1 MRTEVLVIG
10 AGVSGLTC
18 ATRLVEAG
26 VRTAVVEARSRV
38 GGRIRTFRPADG
50 GPSLE
55 LGAQVVHG
63 DLNPVHKIVN
73 TETAPRPTAAR
84 VVSGRVGRP
93 MGALARTPNPP
104 WALEARLN
112 AEGAGIGESVNDWL
126 VDRGGP
132 YPVASEWFRQIWAT
146 DPERLSARGV
156 AEAHRGDTA
165 GRGEFVVSGGFD
177 LLARRLAAGLD
188 VRTDCP
194 VQVLG
199 WSPGRVSAQTPAGV
213 VEAERVVVTVPPSV
227 VTHGTLTVKDL
238 PEPKVEA
245 ARALAGGDGCCVVAT
260 LSVPAPETASVFDAD
275 GIGGFVSCREGRPE
289 ALIVARDAAAAHVRA
304 ATAGSGPATASSP
317 GSGLA
322 TLLAVALPWAARA
335 EVVDIEVADWGADPW
350 SRGAFTAPTVGA
362 EWAPV
367 IWAEPVA
374 DTLFFAGEATVSGTR
389 LPWVQGAIASGVI
402 AADRLLE
409 AMG

>member
-18 ATRLVEAG
+18 AARLAEAG
-26 VRTAVVEARSRV
+26 VRTVVVEARARV

-63 DLNPVHKIVN
+63 DRNPVHGIVG

-112 AEGAGIGESVNDWL
+112 AEGAGAGESVNDWL
-126 VDRGGP
+126 GARGGP
-132 YPVASEWFRQIWAT
+132 YPVASEWFRQIWAA
-146 DPERLSARGV
+146 DPGRLSARGV
-156 AEAHRGDTA
+156 AESQRGDTA

-177 LLARRLAAGLD
+177 LLPRRLAEGLD
-188 VRTDCP
+188 VRTGCP
-194 VQVLG
+194 VHVLG
-199 WSPGRVSAQTPAGV
+199 WSPGRVGAQTPAGT

-227 VTHGTLTVKDL
+227 VAHGTLTVKDL
-238 PEPKVEA
+238 PDHKAEA
-245 ARALAGGDGCCVVAT
+245 ARALSGGDGCCVVAT

-275 GIGGFVSCREGRPE
+275 GAGGFVSCREGRPE
-289 ALIVARDAAAAHVRA
+289 ALIVARDAAAACLRA
-304 ATAGSGPATASSP
+304 ATGP
-317 GSGLA
+317 GLSA
-322 TLLAVALPWAARA
+322 LLAVALPWSARA
-335 EVVDIEVADWGADPW
+335 RVVDTEVADWGADPW
-350 SRGAFTAPTVGA
+350 SRGAFTAPLLGA
-362 EWAPV
+362 ERAPAV
-367 IWAEPVA
+367 WAEPVA

-389 LPWVQGAIASGVI
+389 PPWVQGAIASGAI